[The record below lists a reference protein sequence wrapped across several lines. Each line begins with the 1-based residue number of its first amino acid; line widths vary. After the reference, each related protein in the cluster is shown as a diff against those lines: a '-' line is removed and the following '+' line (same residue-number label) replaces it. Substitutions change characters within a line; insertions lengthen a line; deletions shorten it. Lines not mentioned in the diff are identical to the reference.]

1 MLGKEW
7 LQMERNNVFHII
19 NQTSRQISKSFN
31 EQLVP
36 KGLYMAQWAVIR
48 YIMRKGPSTQKQ
60 ICDYLHVEA
69 PTMTRTLNRMEELGL
84 VEKTESLDRRSKIIR
99 LTKQAAEN
107 YPKWEKEVDAFENP
121 VTGTL
126 TDDELA
132 TTIQTLKKII
142 DRLQ

>member
-1 MLGKEW
+1 
-7 LQMERNNVFHII
+7 MERNNLFHII

-48 YIMRKGPSTQKQ
+48 YVKKNGPSTQKQ
-60 ICDYLHVEA
+60 MCDYLHVEA

-84 VEKTESLDRRSKIIR
+84 IQKTESLDRRAKIIR
-99 LTKQAAEN
+99 LTSQAEQT
-107 YPKWEKEVDAFENP
+107 YPKWEKEVEAFEIP
-121 VTGTL
+121 VIGTF